1 MKVQDLLLP
10 SNVLID
16 IPAPDKRRLLQ
27 KMATKAATSLG
38 LDVDRIAP
46 HLLKREELGSTG
58 IGGGVAVP
66 HARLPDVK
74 TPFGLM
80 ARLKEPIEFDAID
93 GRAVDIVFVLLLPA
107 DVENSQLGALAL
119 VARMLR
125 PPEVCRGL
133 RRVKSA
139 SELYSV
145 LVGMQK
151 N

>member
-1 MKVQDLLLP
+1 
-10 SNVLID
+10 
-16 IPAPDKRRLLQ
+16 
-27 KMATKAATSLG
+27 MATKAATSLG
-38 LDVDRIAP
+38 LDIDRIAP

-74 TPFGLM
+74 SPFGLL
-80 ARLKEPIEFDAID
+80 ARLKEQSSSID

-119 VARMLR
+119 VARMLK